1 MEIKRDLYLK
11 RLIDCQWDGQIKVV
25 TGIRRCGKSYLL
37 RTLFKNY
44 LLKKGVSKNR
54 IITIELDQI
63 KNIRYR
69 NPIELSTYIKSK
81 VEKQRGKFY
90 LFIDEIQLADEVKN
104 PYNPDGKKITF
115 YDTLNEFGVI
125 DTQNTEENGDK

>member
-44 LLKKGVSKNR
+44 LLKKGISKNR

-69 NPIELSTYIKSK
+69 NPIELSNYIKSK
-81 VEKQRGKFY
+81 IEKQRGKFY
-90 LFIDEIQLADEVKN
+90 LFIDEIQLSDEVKN
-104 PYNPDGKKITF
+104 PYNSEGKKITF
-115 YDTLNEFGVI
+115 YDTLNDLREFPNLDI
-125 DTQNTEENGDK
+125 Y